1 MLALADNALTTLDR
15 MKLMLGLSDIAD
27 ERTDT
32 IVTLLINRASSWI
45 ERQTGRHLGRQSYR
59 QWYDADGQQELVTL
73 EYPII
78 KVEYIK
84 EDGKLVDPTRYDYTQ
99 TSNVGVIYRDEG
111 WLKAGYRHGLAYD
124 IVAPKRV
131 IEVSYTAGYVLPKDA
146 TEDDPQTL
154 PADLEG
160 LLWDIVSLTY
170 TNLQNGSQGLSSFS
184 ISDVTWNFDKS
195 EHSEWAQLLSLY
207 RRY

>member
-1 MLALADNALTTLDR
+1 MLAQNALTTLER
-15 MKLMLGLSDIAD
+15 MKLMLGLSGVED
-27 ERTDT
+27 EKTDE

-45 ERQTGRHLGRQSYR
+45 ERQTGRHLGKNSYR

-78 KVEYIK
+78 GVECIR
-84 EDGKLVDPTRYDYTQ
+84 EDGKVVDPSRYDYAQ
-99 TSNVGVIYRDEG
+99 TADVGVIYRDEG
-111 WLKAGYRHGLAYD
+111 WLKAGYRRGLAHD
-124 IVAPKRV
+124 IVASKRC
-131 IEVSYTAGYVLPKDA
+131 IEVCYTAGYVLPKDA
-146 TEDDPQTL
+146 TEDNPQTL

-160 LLWDIVSLTY
+160 LLWDIVSQTY

-184 ISDVTWNFDKS
+184 ISDVTWNFDES
-195 EHSEWAQLLSLY
+195 QHSEWQQLINLY

>member
-1 MLALADNALTTLDR
+1 MLALANNALTTLDR

-84 EDGKLVDPTRYDYTQ
+84 EEGKLVDPTRYDYTQ
-99 TSNVGVIYRDEG
+99 TGNVGVIYRDEG
-111 WLKAGYRHGLAYD
+111 WLKAGYRRGLAYD
-124 IVAPKRV
+124 IVAAKRV

-160 LLWDIVSLTY
+160 LLWDIVSQTY
-170 TNLQNGSQGLSSFS
+170 TNLQNGSQGLTAFS
-184 ISDVTWNFDKS
+184 ISDVRWDFDKS
-195 EHSEWAQLLSLY
+195 TNEAWTQLLNLY